1 MSDIHS
7 KLAKIA
13 GQIGPINKDERN
25 REQGFNFRSIEQI
38 TAAARPLF
46 AAEGV
51 SVAPQV
57 IKLEHSEVT
66 AKSGARG
73 FRAIV
78 HMAYIFTAGS
88 DGSFVETSM
97 VGEAVD
103 YGDKST
109 SKAVQMAYKYALTQV
124 LQVGSGDDLDGQS
137 VDVGHVESKPKGK
150 DKSQASE
157 KPPEAPQTPVS
168 SESGG
173 EVKRLKNWLLK
184 EAGDVDL
191 AKRLWRDTLASYG
204 LGPADSPSADMLP
217 SVENDLQIALK
228 EAQGFEAVEP
238 EQETLVVE

>member
-13 GQIGPINKDERN
+13 GEIGPINKDERN

-46 AAEGV
+46 AAEGI

-124 LQVGSGDDLDGQS
+124 LQVGSGDDPDAQS
-137 VDVGHVESKPKGK
+137 VDVGQVDKPKGK
-150 DKSQASE
+150 GKPQATE

-168 SESGG
+168 SESGADI
-173 EVKRLKNWLLK
+173 KRLKNWLLK

-191 AKRLWRDTLASYG
+191 AKRLWRDTLAAYG
-204 LGPADSPSADMLP
+204 LGPADTPPADML
-217 SVENDLQIALK
+217 SGIENDLEIALK

-238 EQETLVVE
+238 DQETLAVE

>member
-1 MSDIHS
+1 MSDIHT

-13 GQIGPINKDERN
+13 GEIGPINKDERN
-25 REQGFNFRSIEQI
+25 KEQGFNFRSIEQI

-46 AAEGV
+46 AAEGI

-73 FRAIV
+73 FRAVV

-88 DGSFVETSM
+88 DGSFLETSM

-124 LQVGSGDDLDGQS
+124 LQVGSGDDPDAHS
-137 VDVGHVESKPKGK
+137 VDVGQVDSKPKGK
-150 DKSQASE
+150 GKPQATE
-157 KPPEAPQTPVS
+157 KPSEAPTSPVS
-168 SESGG
+168 SESGA

-191 AKRLWRDTLASYG
+191 AKTIWRDTLVSYG
-204 LGPADSPSADMLP
+204 LGPADVPSGDMLP
-217 SVENDLQIALK
+217 SIENDLQIALR
-228 EAQGFEAVEP
+228 EAESLEVVEP
-238 EQETLVVE
+238 EQESVAVE